1 VPSCVQYEEATRS
14 GPEAVLT
21 GVTATEDA
29 FAAFVRHRQVE
40 LVRLGWAL
48 TGDRQLGEDL
58 AQTAL
63 QRLWPRWDHVS
74 ASGEPYAYA
83 QRIMVNLWSSWRGR
97 RWRQMERVVETPPDR
112 HAEGDAD
119 RLDANDEVDRW
130 LATLPSRQRAVITL
144 RFLLDMSVDE
154 TAERLG
160 CSAGTVKS
168 QTAKALGHLRAL
180 APSFAAD
187 RTGPHPGGTT

>member
-1 VPSCVQYEEATRS
+1 
-14 GPEAVLT
+14 
-21 GVTATEDA
+21 VTATEDA
-29 FAAFVRHRQVE
+29 FAGFVRHRQVE

-63 QRLWPRWDHVS
+63 QRLWPRWEHVS

-83 QRIMVNLWSSWRGR
+83 QRIMVNLWSGWRGR
-97 RWRQMERVVETPPDR
+97 RWRQLERVVETLPDR
-112 HAEGDAD
+112 DVEGGAD
-119 RLDANDEVDRW
+119 RLDDNDEVDRW
-130 LATLPSRQRAVITL
+130 LAMLPPRQRAVVTL
-144 RFLLDMSVDE
+144 RFLLDLSVDE
-154 TAERLG
+154 TSERLG
-160 CSAGTVKS
+160 CSTGTVKS